1 MAATRRPDPERLA
14 VWRAL
19 LATHARVTT
28 KLAAELE
35 AERELPLTWYEVL
48 LVLNEAGG
56 RLRMAELAERLVVN
70 RSSLTRQCDRM
81 VDAGL
86 IRREPVPDD
95 ARGIQAVLTRQG
107 RETFR
112 RAAPAHLR
120 GVHRHFTQYLTDTDV
135 AALARVFAK
144 LNDNPV

>member
-1 MAATRRPDPERLA
+1 MPRGRPDPERLA

-19 LATHARVTT
+19 LATHARITSQ
-28 KLAAELE
+28 LSAEME
-35 AERELPLTWYEVL
+35 AERELSLSWYEVL
-48 LVLNEAGG
+48 LVLSEAGG
-56 RLRMAELAERLVVN
+56 RLRMSELADRLIVN

-81 VDAGL
+81 ADAGL
-86 IRREPVPDD
+86 ITREPVAGD
-95 ARGIQAVLTRQG
+95 ARGIQAALTRLG
-107 RETFR
+107 RGTFR

-144 LNDNPV
+144 LPD

>member
-1 MAATRRPDPERLA
+1 MARGRPDPERLA

-19 LATHARVTT
+19 LATHARITT
-28 KLAAELE
+28 QLSAELE
-35 AERELPLTWYEVL
+35 AERELSLSWYEVL
-48 LVLNEAGG
+48 LVLSEAGG
-56 RLRMAELAERLVVN
+56 RLRMSELAERLIVN

-86 IRREPVPDD
+86 IKREPVAGD
-95 ARGIQAVLTRQG
+95 ARGIQAALTRLG

-120 GVHRHFTQYLTDTDV
+120 GVHRHFTQYLTDSDV

-144 LNDNPV
+144 LPD

>member
-1 MAATRRPDPERLA
+1 VARGRPDPERLA

-19 LATHARVTT
+19 LATHARITNQ
-28 KLAAELE
+28 LSAELE
-35 AERELPLTWYEVL
+35 AERELPLSWYEVL
-48 LVLNEAGG
+48 LVLSEAGG
-56 RLRMAELAERLVVN
+56 HLRMSELADRLIVN

-86 IRREPVPDD
+86 ITREPVAGD
-95 ARGIQAVLTRQG
+95 ARGIQAVLTRLG

-120 GVHRHFTQYLTDTDV
+120 SVHRHFTQYLTDTDV
-135 AALARVFAK
+135 AALARLFAK
-144 LNDNPV
+144 LPD

>member
-1 MAATRRPDPERLA
+1 LIVAKGRPDPERLA

-19 LATHARVTT
+19 LATHARITNQ
-28 KLAAELE
+28 LSAELE
-35 AERELPLTWYEVL
+35 AERELPLSWYEVL
-48 LVLNEAGG
+48 LVLSESGG
-56 RLRMAELAERLVVN
+56 RLRMSELADRLVVN

-86 IRREPVPDD
+86 IKREPVVGD
-95 ARGIQAVLTRQG
+95 ARGIQAVLTRLG

-144 LNDNPV
+144 LPD